1 MCCVGLAVKQRHLAH
16 MSTVHCRCWSVGTR
30 NLVFSAVLGISLVAG
45 YVLWIYND
53 ASFACAEWTFYL
65 MQERD
70 IRPGTLCMHGWTM
83 ISVWLE
89 TGCLLTKGFITQG
102 WFYEQDKKRT
112 DR

>member
-1 MCCVGLAVKQRHLAH
+1 
-16 MSTVHCRCWSVGTR
+16 
-30 NLVFSAVLGISLVAG
+30 
-45 YVLWIYND
+45 
-53 ASFACAEWTFYL
+53 
-65 MQERD
+65 
-70 IRPGTLCMHGWTM
+70 MHGWTM